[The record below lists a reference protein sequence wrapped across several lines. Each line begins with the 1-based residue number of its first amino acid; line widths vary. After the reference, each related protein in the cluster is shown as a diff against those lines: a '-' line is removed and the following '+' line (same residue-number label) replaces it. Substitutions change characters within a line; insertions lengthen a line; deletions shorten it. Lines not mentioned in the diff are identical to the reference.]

1 MKTFERVVG
10 TISNIA
16 AHVATIMLL
25 VMFAINCMDIVGSK
39 LFSVPVPG
47 VVELTGYLM
56 AVLIPAA
63 AAVVLLEG
71 QHVRIEIVTAKLP
84 LSVREWMDRIISLA
98 LGVLFSLL
106 SWKMFTYGMDRHR
119 SGEYSDTLQFPFY
132 YVIYLVAL
140 AFIPFCLA
148 LIRGFLAPS
157 KTNGV
162 V

>member
-1 MKTFERVVG
+1 MKTFQRVVE
-10 TISNIA
+10 TINNIA
-16 AHVATIMLL
+16 ADVATIMLL
-25 VMFAINCMDIVGSK
+25 VMFAINCIDIVASK
-39 LFSVPVPG
+39 VFNVPFPG

-63 AAVVLLEG
+63 AGLVFLEG

-84 LSVREWMDRIISLA
+84 QAVREWMDRIISLA
-98 LGVLFSLL
+98 LCVLFSFL
-106 SWKMFTYGMDRHR
+106 SWKMFTYGMDRQR
-119 SGEYSDTLQFPFY
+119 SGEYSDTLQLPFY

-157 KTNGV
+157 KTDGV
-162 V
+162 R